1 MGSQSDRTCE
11 KDRVLTLPNVRP
23 KMDLRSGS
31 YNDVLERVE
40 RSLDVRFDRTTM
52 VRKRR
57 SIGLLSNKDTWVR
70 VEVRSPE
77 KITGQGWNGTETSS
91 VLHGVARPKWRQS
104 VSWNDPEQD
113 LIWRADETDFVTDR
127 PVKPGGILTTDPDLS
142 EEWWATLRLSLT
154 ALSEHSTTR
163 LATPHTERITQARID
178 LTISRV
184 FGDKIDTTVDQWT
197 AAHAD
202 LNWANLT
209 APACML
215 LDWEDWGM
223 APRGLD
229 AANLWVNSLA
239 IPDLAS
245 RVYREYREELESK
258 SGKIMMLFLC
268 ADIVGAPPSYSGPL
282 HEPALQAVGTLVK
295 DLQF

>member
-1 MGSQSDRTCE
+1 M
-11 KDRVLTLPNVRP
+11 PNIRP

-31 YNDVLERVE
+31 YDDVLERVE
-40 RSLDVRFDRTTM
+40 QSLGVRLDRATV

-57 SIGLLSNKDTWVR
+57 SIGLRSGNGTWVR
-70 VEVRSPE
+70 IEVRSPD
-77 KITGQGWNGTETSS
+77 KVTGQGWNGTETSA
-91 VLHGVARPKWRQS
+91 VIHGVAKPRWWQS
-104 VSWNDPEQD
+104 ISWNDLEQD
-113 LIWRADETDFVTDR
+113 VMWRADETDFVADH
-127 PVKPGGILTTDPDLS
+127 PVKPGGILTTDPNLS
-142 EEWWATLRLSLT
+142 EDWWATLRSSLT

-163 LATPHTERITQARID
+163 IATPHTERITQARVD
-178 LTISRV
+178 LNISRV
-184 FGDKIDTTVDQWT
+184 FGNKIDSTVEQWT

-209 APACML
+209 TPACTL

-245 RVYREYREELESK
+245 RVYKEYREELESK
-258 SGKIMMLFLC
+258 TGKIMMLFLC
-268 ADIVGAPPSYSGPL
+268 ADIVGAPASYAGPL
-282 HEPALQAVGTLVK
+282 RELALQAVDTLVK
-295 DLQF
+295 DVHI